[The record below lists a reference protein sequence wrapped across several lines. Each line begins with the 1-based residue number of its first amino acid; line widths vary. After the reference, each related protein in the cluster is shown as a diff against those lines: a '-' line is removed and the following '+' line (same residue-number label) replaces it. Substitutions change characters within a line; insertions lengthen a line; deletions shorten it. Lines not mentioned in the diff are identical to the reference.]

1 MILQLL
7 AIIGF
12 FVSIYAIIIER
23 KASRNSGIKLFCDL
37 NDRVSCSK
45 VLTSKY
51 AKMTGVIF
59 RLRENHLLNVPNTYY
74 GVVFYFAVFVY
85 GYVDVPYKQYL
96 LFVASIVSI
105 MACFV
110 LAIAMYKMGTMCTV
124 CISTYFIN
132 LMILYGAWIE
142 IKKS

>member
-23 KASRNSGIKLFCDL
+23 KATRNNGMNSYCDL

-51 AKMTGVIF
+51 SKMTGVIF
-59 RLRENHLLNVPNTYY
+59 RLRESHLLNIPNTYY
-74 GVVFYFAVFVY
+74 GHIS
-85 GYVDVPYKQYL
+85 
-96 LFVASIVSI
+96 SIY
-105 MACFV
+105 C
-110 LAIAMYKMGTMCTV
+110 L
-124 CISTYFIN
+124 
-132 LMILYGAWIE
+132 
-142 IKKS
+142 